1 MCAVGFSID
10 LSDRF
15 LDLVYDA
22 ATEPELW
29 SSVLTEI
36 CDLTGS
42 LGGALFGQ
50 STRKVFFDYNG
61 RLDADRMRL
70 YQEQHLSNVWSEHMF
85 RQPVGR
91 LVGSDE
97 IAPLSTLQKT
107 AFFDDILRP
116 QEIAHSVMA
125 KLFGDDDFHGAF
137 NICRSERHGPM
148 DEGGRRLISAMVPHL
163 RRAVALGFRLD
174 GYRAIQRAEYAVLDQ
189 LASGVILLDR
199 RNRILYLNA
208 AAQLLGLEDGALS
221 LRGGTL
227 RARPQA
233 HAKRLDDLIL
243 AAQRGLPASAMSIP
257 RSGDGQLLTVLIS
270 SVRGRDMERFADM
283 SMPDA
288 AVLVFVVDPVNSS
301 GMPIS
306 WIMDAYG
313 LTPAETR
320 VALAASTGASI
331 PMVARSLLLS
341 QNTIKTHLRRIYA
354 KTGTRRQAELARVI
368 ASLGL
373 LRSDDPGS
381 K

>member
-1 MCAVGFSID
+1 VGFSID

-22 ATEPELW
+22 ATEPDLW

-36 CDLTGS
+36 SDLTGS
-42 LGGALFGQ
+42 QGGVLFGQ

-61 RLDADRMRL
+61 RLDADCIRL
-70 YQEQHLSNVWSEHMF
+70 YQAQHVSNVWSEYMF

-97 IAPLSTLQKT
+97 IAPLSTLHQT

-116 QEIAHSVMA
+116 QEIAHSIMA

-137 NICRSERHGPM
+137 NICRSERQGPM
-148 DEGGRRLISAMVPHL
+148 DEGGRRLISAIVPHL
-163 RRAVALGFRLD
+163 RRSVALGFRLD

-189 LASGVILLDR
+189 LASGVILLDQ

-208 AAQLLGLEDGALS
+208 AARLFGLEGGALS
-221 LRGGTL
+221 LRSGTL
-227 RARPQA
+227 RARSQA
-233 HAKRLDDLIL
+233 HVKPLDDLIL
-243 AAQRGLPASAMSIP
+243 GAQRGMPASAMSIP
-257 RSGDGQLLTVLIS
+257 RIGDGQLLTVLVS
-270 SVRGRDMERFADM
+270 SVRGRDIERFSDM

-306 WIMDAYG
+306 WVMDAYG
-313 LTPAETR
+313 LTAAEAR

-331 PMVARSLLLS
+331 PVVAGSLRLS
-341 QNTIKTHLRRIYA
+341 QNTIKTHLRRVYA
-354 KTGTRRQAELARVI
+354 KTGTGRQAELARVI

-373 LRSDDPGS
+373 LKSDDPGP

>member
-1 MCAVGFSID
+1 VGFSID

-36 CDLTGS
+36 SDLTES
-42 LGGALFGQ
+42 QGGALFGQ

-61 RLDADRMRL
+61 RLDADCIRL
-70 YQEQHLSNVWSEHMF
+70 YQAQHVSNVWSEYMF

-97 IAPLSTLQKT
+97 IAPLSTLCQT
-107 AFFDDILRP
+107 SFFDDILRP

-125 KLFGDDDFHGAF
+125 KLFGNDDFHGAF
-137 NICRSERHGPM
+137 NICRSERQGPM

-163 RRAVALGFRLD
+163 RRSVALGFRLD

-189 LASGVILLDR
+189 LASGVILLDQ

-208 AAQLLGLEDGALS
+208 AARLFGLEGGALS

-227 RARPQA
+227 RTRCQA

-243 AAQRGLPASAMSIP
+243 GAQRGMPASAMSIP
-257 RSGDGQLLTVLIS
+257 RVGDGQLLTVLIS
-270 SVRGRDMERFADM
+270 SVRGRDIERFADM
-283 SMPDA
+283 NMPDA
-288 AVLVFVVDPVNSS
+288 AVLVFVVDPANSRGLS
-301 GMPIS
+301 IS

-313 LTPAETR
+313 LTPAEAR

-331 PMVARSLLLS
+331 PKVATSLLLS
-341 QNTIKTHLRRIYA
+341 QNTIKTHLRRVYA
-354 KTGTRRQAELARVI
+354 KTGTSRQAELARVI

-373 LRSDDPGS
+373 LKFDDLPS

>member
-1 MCAVGFSID
+1 VSFSVD
-10 LSDRF
+10 LSDKL

-36 CDLTGS
+36 SDLTGS
-42 LGGALFGQ
+42 QGGVLFGQ

-61 RLDADRMRL
+61 RLDADRIRL
-70 YQEQHLSNVWSEHMF
+70 YEEQHLSNVWAEYMF

-97 IAPLSTLQKT
+97 VVPLSTLRKT
-107 AFFDDILRP
+107 ALFNDVLRP
-116 QEIAHSVMA
+116 QDLAHSTML

-137 NICRSERHGPM
+137 NICRSERQGPM
-148 DEGGRRLISAMVPHL
+148 DEGGRRLISTIVPHL
-163 RRAVALGFRLD
+163 RRSVALGFRLD

-189 LASGVILLDR
+189 LASGVILLDQ

-208 AAQLLGLEDGALS
+208 AARLFGLEGGAFS
-221 LRGGTL
+221 LRSGTL
-227 RARPQA
+227 RARSQA
-233 HAKRLDDLIL
+233 HAKPLDDLIL
-243 AAQRGLPASAMSIP
+243 GAQRGMPASAMSIP
-257 RSGDGQLLTVLIS
+257 RIGDGQLLTVLVS
-270 SVRGRDMERFADM
+270 SVRGRDIERFSDM

-288 AVLVFVVDPVNSS
+288 AVLVFIVDPVNSS

-306 WIMDAYG
+306 WVMDAYG
-313 LTPAETR
+313 LTAAEAR

-331 PMVARSLLLS
+331 PVVAGSLRLS
-341 QNTIKTHLRRIYA
+341 QNTIKTHLRRVYA
-354 KTGTRRQAELARVI
+354 KTGTGRQAELARVI

-373 LRSDDPGS
+373 LKSDDPGS

>member
-1 MCAVGFSID
+1 MGFSVD
-10 LSDRF
+10 LSDKL

-36 CDLTGS
+36 SDLTGS
-42 LGGALFGQ
+42 QGGVLFGQ

-61 RLDADRMRL
+61 RLDADRIRL
-70 YQEQHLSNVWSEHMF
+70 YEEQHLSNVWAEYMF

-97 IAPLSTLQKT
+97 VVPLSTLRKT
-107 AFFDDILRP
+107 ALFNDVLRP
-116 QEIAHSVMA
+116 QDLAHSTML

-137 NICRSERHGPM
+137 NICRSERQGPM
-148 DEGGRRLISAMVPHL
+148 DEGGRRLVSAIVPHL
-163 RRAVALGFRLD
+163 RRSVALGFRLD

-189 LASGVILLDR
+189 LASGVILLDQ
-199 RNRILYLNA
+199 RNRILYLNVPA
-208 AAQLLGLEDGALS
+208 RLFGLEGGALS
-221 LRGGTL
+221 LRSGTL
-227 RARPQA
+227 RARSQA
-233 HAKRLDDLIL
+233 HAKPLDDLIL
-243 AAQRGLPASAMSIP
+243 GAQRGMPASAMSIP
-257 RSGDGQLLTVLIS
+257 RIGDGQLLTVLAS
-270 SVRGRDMERFADM
+270 SVRGRDIERFSDM
-283 SMPDA
+283 SMSDA

-306 WIMDAYG
+306 WVMDAYG
-313 LTPAETR
+313 LTAAEAR

-331 PMVARSLLLS
+331 PVVAGSLRLS
-341 QNTIKTHLRRIYA
+341 QNTIKTHLRRVYA
-354 KTGTRRQAELARVI
+354 KTGTGRQAELARVI

-373 LRSDDPGS
+373 LKSDDPGS

>member
-1 MCAVGFSID
+1 MGFSID
-10 LSDRF
+10 LSDK
-15 LDLVYDA
+15 LLELVYDA

-36 CDLTGS
+36 SDLTGS
-42 LGGALFGQ
+42 QGGVLFGQ

-61 RLDADRMRL
+61 RLDADCIRL
-70 YQEQHLSNVWSEHMF
+70 YQAQHVSNVWSEYMF

-97 IAPLSTLQKT
+97 IAPLSTLHQT

-116 QEIAHSVMA
+116 QEIAHSIMA

-137 NICRSERHGPM
+137 NICRSEQQGPM
-148 DEGGRRLISAMVPHL
+148 DEGGRRLISAIVPHL
-163 RRAVALGFRLD
+163 RRSVALGFRLD

-189 LASGVILLDR
+189 LASGVILLDQ

-208 AAQLLGLEDGALS
+208 AARLFGLEGGALS

-227 RARPQA
+227 RACCQV
-233 HAKRLDDLIL
+233 HGKRLDDLIL
-243 AAQRGLPASAMSIP
+243 AAQRGMPASAMSIP
-257 RSGDGQLLTVLIS
+257 RIGDGQLLTVLVS
-270 SVRGRDMERFADM
+270 SVRGRDIERFSDM

-288 AVLVFVVDPVNSS
+288 AVLVFIVDPVNSS

-306 WIMDAYG
+306 WVMDAYG
-313 LTPAETR
+313 LTQAEAR
-320 VALAASTGASI
+320 VAVAASTGVSI
-331 PMVARSLLLS
+331 PLVATSLRLS

-354 KTGTRRQAELARVI
+354 KTGTGRQAELARII
-368 ASLGL
+368 ASLAL
-373 LRSDDPGS
+373 LKSDDPDS

>member
-1 MCAVGFSID
+1 VGFSIE
-10 LSDRF
+10 LNDRF

-36 CDLTGS
+36 SDMTAS
-42 LGGALFGQ
+42 QGGVLFGQ
-50 STRKVFFDYNG
+50 SIRKVFFDYNG
-61 RLDADRMRL
+61 RLDVDRIRL
-70 YQEQHLSNVWSEHMF
+70 YQEHHLSNIWSEYMF
-85 RQPVGR
+85 RQPAGR

-97 IAPLSTLQKT
+97 IAPLSTLRQT
-107 AFFDDILRP
+107 SFFDDILRP

-137 NICRSERHGPM
+137 NICRSEQQGPM
-148 DEGGRRLISAMVPHL
+148 DESGRRLISAIVPHL
-163 RRAVALGFRLD
+163 RRSVALGFRLD

-189 LASGVILLDR
+189 LASGVILLDQ

-208 AAQLLGLEDGALS
+208 AARLLGVEGGALS

-227 RARPQA
+227 RARSQA

-243 AAQRGLPASAMSIP
+243 GAQGGLPASAMSIP
-257 RSGDGQLLTVLIS
+257 RIGSGQLLTVLIS
-270 SVRGRDMERFADM
+270 SVRGRDIERFADR

-288 AVLVFVVDPVNSS
+288 AVLIFVVDPVNSS
-301 GMPIS
+301 GMSIS
-306 WIMDAYG
+306 WVVDAFG
-313 LTPAETR
+313 LTPAEAR
-320 VALAASTGASI
+320 VALAASSGAAI
-331 PMVARSLLLS
+331 PVVAMSLRLS

-354 KTGTRRQAELARVI
+354 KTGTCRQAELARVI

-373 LRSDDPGS
+373 LKSDDPGS

>member
-1 MCAVGFSID
+1 VGFSID

-29 SSVLTEI
+29 SSVLTELS
-36 CDLTGS
+36 DATGS
-42 LGGALFGQ
+42 QGGVLFGQ

-61 RLDADRMRL
+61 RLDVDRIRV
-70 YQEQHLSNVWSEHMF
+70 YQEQHLSNVWSEYMF
-85 RQPVGR
+85 RQPAGR

-97 IAPLSTLQKT
+97 IVPLATLQKT
-107 AFFDDILRP
+107 AFFNDILRP
-116 QEIAHSVMA
+116 QDLAHSVMA

-137 NICRSERHGPM
+137 NICRSERQGPM
-148 DEGGRRLISAMVPHL
+148 DEGGRRLIVGMVPHL

-174 GYRAIQRAEYAVLDQ
+174 GYRAIQRAEYVVLDQ
-189 LASGVILLDR
+189 LASGVILLGQ

-208 AAQLLGLEDGALS
+208 AARLLGLEGGALS

-227 RARPQA
+227 RARSQA

-243 AAQRGLPASAMSIP
+243 GAQQGLPASAMSIP
-257 RSGDGQLLTVLIS
+257 RIGNGQLLTVLIS
-270 SVRGRDMERFADM
+270 SVRSRDIERFADM

-301 GMPIS
+301 GMSIS
-306 WIMDAYG
+306 WVMDAFG
-313 LTPAETR
+313 LTPAEAR
-320 VALAASTGASI
+320 VALAASSGAAI
-331 PMVARSLLLS
+331 PVVAMSLQLS

-354 KTGTRRQAELARVI
+354 KTGTSRQAELARVI
-368 ASLGL
+368 ASLGQL
-373 LRSDDPGS
+373 KSDDPGS

>member
-1 MCAVGFSID
+1 VGFSID

-29 SSVLTEI
+29 SSVLTELS
-36 CDLTGS
+36 DATGS
-42 LGGALFGQ
+42 QGGVLFGQ

-61 RLDADRMRL
+61 RLDVDRIRV
-70 YQEQHLSNVWSEHMF
+70 YQEQHLSNVWSEYMF
-85 RQPVGR
+85 RQPAGR

-97 IAPLSTLQKT
+97 IVPLATLQKT
-107 AFFDDILRP
+107 AFFNDILRP
-116 QEIAHSVMA
+116 QDLAHSVMA

-137 NICRSERHGPM
+137 NICRSERQGPM
-148 DEGGRRLISAMVPHL
+148 DEGGRRLIVGMVPHL

-189 LASGVILLDR
+189 LASGVILLGQ

-208 AAQLLGLEDGALS
+208 AARLLGLEGGALS

-227 RARPQA
+227 RARSQA

-243 AAQRGLPASAMSIP
+243 GAQQGLPASAMSIP
-257 RSGDGQLLTVLIS
+257 RIGNGQLLTVLIS
-270 SVRGRDMERFADM
+270 SVRSRDIERFADM

-301 GMPIS
+301 GMSIS
-306 WIMDAYG
+306 WVMDAFG
-313 LTPAETR
+313 LTPAEAR
-320 VALAASTGASI
+320 VALAASSGAAI
-331 PMVARSLLLS
+331 PVVAMSLQLS

-354 KTGTRRQAELARVI
+354 KTGTSRQAELARVI
-368 ASLGL
+368 ASLGQL
-373 LRSDDPGS
+373 KSDDPGS